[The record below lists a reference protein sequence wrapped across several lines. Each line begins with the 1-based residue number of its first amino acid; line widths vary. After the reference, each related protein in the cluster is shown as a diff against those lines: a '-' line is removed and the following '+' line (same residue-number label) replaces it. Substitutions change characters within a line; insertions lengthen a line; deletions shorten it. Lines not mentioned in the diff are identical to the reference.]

1 MVTKTAKADTQL
13 VKRLQRYTV
22 EDPEYWSFRR
32 NAVREHSH
40 GMFQY
45 PAMMVPQMQSRLIG
59 EIMAVDGRVH
69 CVYDPFVGAGTVLTE
84 AILRGLDFQGC
95 DLNPLAVLVSRVKAG
110 PFFVEAFESRWKG
123 VKTRAET
130 DRCREVEC
138 EYPGWRKWFTVGVA
152 IKLTRL
158 MRAIRSEDALWSRRF
173 FWVALGETVRLTS
186 NSRTSTFKLHV
197 RPAAEIALRTVD
209 PIAVFAAIVERN
221 LARLRENASLL
232 EASNRIRGGRY
243 EGQVEVAWGDT
254 STDDQRNGQAKA
266 DLLVTSPPYGDNV
279 TTVPYGQHAFLP
291 LQWIDL
297 DDIEADISRDFLS
310 NTHAIDSRSL
320 GGIRSGALDRVENVC
335 ERSKSLTRLL
345 RRLRDEPRD
354 RALRVAAFWRDM
366 DKCLLTVLQRLRK
379 NAYMVWVV
387 GERRVA
393 NRTIPMHTILAE
405 LIESRGGVPVTLL
418 ERRIPSKRMAVR
430 NDISETMVRERV
442 LIMRKGAA

>member
-1 MVTKTAKADTQL
+1 MVTMTTTADGELA
-13 VKRLQRYTV
+13 KRLRKFT
-22 EDPEYWSFRR
+22 ETDPDYWSFRR

-69 CVYDPFVGAGTVLTE
+69 CIYDPFVGAGTVLTE
-84 AILRGLDFQGC
+84 AMLRGLSFQGC
-95 DLNPLAVLVSRVKAG
+95 DLNPLAVLVSRVKTG
-110 PFFVEAFESRWKG
+110 PFFVAALRARWEG
-123 VKTRAET
+123 VKARSQG
-130 DRCREVEC
+130 DRRKEVEC
-138 EYPGWRKWFTVGVA
+138 KYAGWHKWFTIDVA

-158 MRAIRSEDALWSRRF
+158 VRAIRSEDALWCRRF
-173 FWVALGETVRLTS
+173 FWVALAETVRLAS

-197 RPAAEIALRTVD
+197 RPADEIISRAID
-209 PIAVFAAIVERN
+209 PVGLFGTIVERN
-221 LARLRENASLL
+221 LNRLRENSSLL
-232 EASNRIRGGRY
+232 EATGRIRRGRY
-243 EGQVEVAWGDT
+243 EEQVHVAWGDT
-254 STDDQRNGQAKA
+254 ASESQRNGQPKA
-266 DLLVTSPPYGDNV
+266 DLLVTSPPYGDNA

-297 DDIEADISRDFLS
+297 DDIEEDISPEFLA

-320 GGIRSGALDRVENVC
+320 GGLKSGALEDVETVC
-335 ERSKSLTRLL
+335 QRSKSLARLL
-345 RRLRDEPRD
+345 GKLRNEPRD
-354 RALRVAAFWRDM
+354 RAVRVAAFWRDL
-366 DKCLLTVLQRLRK
+366 DKCLLTVFHRLRK

-393 NRTIPMHTILAE
+393 NSAIPMQSILAE
-405 LIESRGGVPVTLL
+405 LIESRGGVPVALL

-442 LIMRKGAA
+442 LIMRKGA